1 MRLPPLALVL
11 FLLAAPLSLSAQEA
25 PLLSAVPRS
34 EYARRLEL
42 RADLKMIRKH
52 YWEAID
58 LYNEALRH
66 AAGNAVLLNKL
77 GIAHHQLSN
86 LPTAQKYYDRATK
99 ADPNYAQAWNNLGS
113 VHYARKD
120 YKRAIRYYE
129 RALTVGPTQAAIHG
143 NLGAALFAR
152 KKFDQAFDQFRLA
165 LLLNPDIF
173 QQRNLFGVLMQDYS
187 TDDRA
192 RFHFLLAKGF
202 ASVASVER
210 ALFFLR
216 SALENGFPMEEA
228 LADPAFDLV
237 REDRRFQALF
247 SNPPTPLPR

>member
-1 MRLPPLALVL
+1 MRRLWLALVL
-11 FLLAAPLSLSAQEA
+11 SLTGAVFLLPAQEA
-25 PLLSAVPRS
+25 PLLTVLPRS
-34 EYARRLEL
+34 EQVRQLEL
-42 RADLKMIRKH
+42 RADLNMIRKN
-52 YWEAID
+52 YWEAVD
-58 LYNEALRH
+58 LYNEALRL
-66 AAGNAVLLNKL
+66 APSNAVLLNKL

-86 LPTAQKYYDRATK
+86 LSTAKKFYTRATR
-99 ADPNYAQAWNNLGS
+99 ADPDYAQAWNNLGS
-113 VHYARKD
+113 VYYARKD

-129 RALTVGPTQAAIHG
+129 RALRYGPTQAAIHG

-152 KKFDQAFDQFRLA
+152 KQFDKALHQFRLA

-173 QQRNLFGVLMQDYS
+173 QQRNLFGILMQDYS

-202 ASVASVER
+202 ATIGNVER
-210 ALFFLR
+210 SLFFLR
-216 SALENGFPMEEA
+216 SCLENGFPMEEA
-228 LADPAFDLV
+228 LADSAFDLV